1 MVSLGSVEEHVARAL
16 GDGEPFCAVSVP
28 DAKKGEAIALL
39 VQTENAAPEIAE
51 KIRNSDLL
59 PLMHPSHILPVEKL
73 PMLASGKADFKNAKK
88 IALEILE
95 GRR

>member
-1 MVSLGSVEEHVARAL
+1 MARAL

-28 DAKKGEAIALL
+28 DAKKGEAIVLL
-39 VQTENAAPEIAE
+39 VQTENAARDIAAQ
-51 KIRNSDLL
+51 IRDSGLI
-59 PLMHPSHILPVEKL
+59 PLRRPAHILPVEKL